1 MLSCMSQSFL
11 YKTMGIINMYPSD
24 VILLKCSVLKG
35 LKNVMK
41 I

>member
-24 VILLKCSVLKG
+24 VILLKCAKG
-35 LKNVMK
+35 VKVCHE